1 VNLSILEDFRAGS
14 NVTVE
19 KLIEAGVVR
28 KKNARIKILGD
39 GDLTKKLHV
48 SAHAFSKSAKV
59 KIEAAGGTVTV
70 VEMPKVAQAPKFGSA
85 K

>member
-48 SAHAFSKSAKV
+48 SAHAFSKTAKV